1 MSNIEDIARRFEIAR
16 MELAQIERELRV
28 EFPTGF
34 NYDYSVGHLAAVD
47 TLLGMVG
54 ATIRSKL
61 EKVCDGAVNLKTGE
75 VHEW

>member
-34 NYDYSVGHLAAVD
+34 DYDYSVGHLAAVD

-75 VHEW
+75 VHPW

>member
-54 ATIRSKL
+54 ATIRTKL
-61 EKVCDGAVNLKTGE
+61 AKKEDGAVNLKTGE